1 MSELLGD
8 VEGLPE
14 EEPVFQSSGVAFEV
28 KADDGHPMIRMIGI
42 FVFVICGLGV
52 ANGLDFINP
61 DAGLVRPHEWINGM
75 AKGAPY
81 DSAEFS
87 GTVFSD
93 GEPVV
98 GADIFLVTK
107 INERLN
113 KNEVTQT
120 DDDGKFSFS
129 EVTPGLT
136 KITIIRSNTANESDA
151 VIHRIILNPPS
162 PLESKGYT
170 NINFQLPEPSE
181 FDGKD
186 CNDESNDSCIRLI
199 DYSDE
204 EMEFPLID
212 ESAAGLYV
220 TIGWGMIG
228 LALIASGFA
237 FYGIKNS
244 SRGLIQ
250 TSCVLVFF
258 TAGHFYSACVFSL
271 MAFALTFTIPRK
283 SHILEA

>member
-107 INERLN
+107 INEGLN

-199 DYSDE
+199 YYSDE
-204 EMEFPLID
+204 EMEDLWCWKRTH
-212 ESAAGLYV
+212 V
-220 TIGWGMIG
+220 IGQEQ
-228 LALIASGFA
+228 A
-237 FYGIKNS
+237 
-244 SRGLIQ
+244 RD
-250 TSCVLVFF
+250 
-258 TAGHFYSACVFSL
+258 
-271 MAFALTFTIPRK
+271 
-283 SHILEA
+283 

>member
-1 MSELLGD
+1 MPELLED
-8 VEGLPE
+8 LEGLPE

-28 KADDGHPMIRMIGI
+28 KSDDGHPMLRMIGI
-42 FVFVICGLGV
+42 FVFVICGLGI

-61 DAGLVRPHEWINGM
+61 DSGLVRPHEWINAM
-75 AKGAPY
+75 AKGAPH
-81 DSAEFS
+81 DSAEFTGS
-87 GTVFSD
+87 VYSD
-93 GEPVV
+93 GEPVE
-98 GADIFLVTK
+98 GAEVFIEVKLEDG
-107 INERLN
+107 RP

-120 DDDGKFSFS
+120 DEDGEFSFS
-129 EVTPGLT
+129 GATPGLT
-136 KITIIRSNTANESDA
+136 RITIIRTNSDNQSDS

-170 NINFQLPEPSE
+170 NINFQFPEPSE
-181 FDGKD
+181 FDDED
-186 CNDESNDSCIRLI
+186 CNDFSADSCIRLI
-199 DYSDE
+199 DYTSQ

-220 TIGWGMIG
+220 SVGWGMIG

-250 TSCVLVFF
+250 TSCALSFF
-258 TAGHFYSACVFSL
+258 TVGHFYSVCLLSII
-271 MAFALTFTIPRK
+271 AFALTFTIPRK
-283 SHILEA
+283 SLILEA

>member
-98 GADIFLVTK
+98 GADIFLVIK

-170 NINFQLPEPSE
+170 NINFQFPEPSE
-181 FDGKD
+181 FDTKGCD
-186 CNDESNDSCIRLI
+186 DESDDSCIRLI